1 MRLKQ
6 HGKLL
11 NFDGLVIKSRV
22 EESYSSE
29 SNNICASVFS
39 FLGLFKL
46 PGKYTRKDYTP
57 ARLSKEP
64 KRGFM
69 LGCFFFFFW
78 ILWVAG

>member
-6 HGKLL
+6 LGKLL
-11 NFDGLVIKSRV
+11 NFDGIVIKSRV

-46 PGKYTRKDYTP
+46 PGSTP
-57 ARLSKEP
+57 GRTT
-64 KRGFM
+64 
-69 LGCFFFFFW
+69 
-78 ILWVAG
+78 LWSLA